1 MAINIIL
8 ERLKGVKERFE
19 EVGRLINE
27 PDIIADMK
35 RYVKLNKEYKDLE
48 PIVEAYNEYKNVIS
62 NIESARSMLVE
73 EKDTELREMAKAE
86 LE

>member
-48 PIVEAYNEYKNVIS
+48 PIVEAYNTG
-62 NIESARSMLVE
+62 
-73 EKDTELREMAKAE
+73 DG
-86 LE
+86 